1 LARENFVVIVS
12 WRDLIAI
19 RGAPRYHAAFMR
31 CLERIAK
38 GVSNDIASLQVDGTT
53 EDAGKTVEAGVGFQQ
68 AGVGLELICRVT
80 EPHSFDVARDDERQ
94 FLLFIF
100 DNRPIF

>member
-1 LARENFVVIVS
+1 
-12 WRDLIAI
+12 
-19 RGAPRYHAAFMR
+19 MR
-31 CLERIAK
+31 CLERVAK
-38 GVSNDIASLQVDGTT
+38 GVSDDVSSLQVDGAT
-53 EDAGKTVEAGVGFQQ
+53 EDAGEAVEAGVGFQQ
-68 AGVGLELICRVT
+68 AGVGLELIRRVA